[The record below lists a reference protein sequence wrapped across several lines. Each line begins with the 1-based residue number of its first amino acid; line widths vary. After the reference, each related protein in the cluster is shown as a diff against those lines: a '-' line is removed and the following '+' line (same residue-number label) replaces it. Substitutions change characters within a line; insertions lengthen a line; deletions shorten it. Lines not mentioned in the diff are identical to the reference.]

1 MTIKLPSVLYTLNK
15 DGTRNIK
22 EGDNMKLPGMKYAE
36 DIRRT
41 VQVKF
46 GGMNHTKA
54 CGDGEIYDMK
64 NLTSLYFPLLASRP
78 KRYLTATLT
87 KPNGLY
93 GRDKLCWVDGTSFY
107 YDGVSEGTVLDSFKT
122 FTALGAYIII
132 LPDKKYYNTVTDT
145 FGDLESAYTGGITF
159 QDGTLY
165 GEAATANTIYAA
177 TVTWSTYFKVGDGV
191 TISGCTVHTENNKTP
206 IIREIDDTA
215 HTMSF
220 YENVFTN
227 GTETNVTIERAMPDM
242 DFICENENRL
252 WGCKGD
258 TIYASKLGDPFNWNV
273 FDGLSTDSY
282 SVDVGSGG
290 DFTGCFAYLGYPVF
304 FKENNVYKVYG
315 NIPKNFEVMGSATL
329 GVRDGSEFSF
339 AVAGETLFFH
349 TRAGIAAYSG
359 GMPTIIADV
368 FGTELYTDA
377 VGGSDGLKYYVSM
390 KDSAN
395 AWHLFTFDASKG
407 VWHREDDSHALSFAY
422 ADRNLYML
430 ASDGKLWAIGNATA
444 PTGSS
449 AESSVTW
456 YAEFGDFI
464 DDSPH
469 KKGVSKILIRAEL
482 DASSSLQVDM
492 KFDSDS
498 AWTTVKNITSTD
510 KQSYSIYIIPKR
522 ADRYK
527 LKLSGAGGCRVY
539 SIARE
544 FYHGS
549 DR

>member
-1 MTIKLPSVLYTLNK
+1 
-15 DGTRNIK
+15 
-22 EGDNMKLPGMKYAE
+22 MKLPGMKCAK
-36 DIRRT
+36 DIRRM

-54 CGDGEIYDMK
+54 CDDGEIYDMK

-78 KRYLTATLT
+78 KRYLLAELT

-107 YDGVSEGTVLDSFKT
+107 YNGTSEGTVLDSFKT

-132 LPDKKYYNTVTDT
+132 LPDKKYYNTATDT
-145 FGDLESAYTGGITF
+145 FGDLESTYTGGVTF
-159 QDGTLY
+159 QDGYLF
-165 GEAATANTIYAA
+165 GEEAEANTVYAA
-177 TVTWSTYFKVGDGV
+177 NTAWSDYFRAGDAV
-191 TISGCTVHTENNKTP
+191 TISGCVTHPENNKTP
-206 IIREIDDTA
+206 IVREIDDTA

-227 GTETNVTIERAMPDM
+227 GTEDSVTIKRTMPDM

-290 DFTGCFAYLGYPVF
+290 DFTGCVAYLGYPVF
-304 FKENNVYKVYG
+304 LKENNIYKVYG
-315 NIPKNFEVMGSATL
+315 NIPNNFEVMGSATL
-329 GVRDGSEFSF
+329 GVREGSEFSF

-349 TRAGIAAYSG
+349 TRAGIAGYTG
-359 GMPTIIADV
+359 GMPSVIADV
-368 FGTELYTDA
+368 FGEEQYTDA

-390 KDSAN
+390 KDSAA
-395 AWHLFTFDASKG
+395 AWHLFAYDAQKG
-407 VWHREDDSHALSFAY
+407 VWHREDDSHAVAFAY
-422 ADRNLYML
+422 AGRNLYML
-430 ASDGKLWAIGNATA
+430 ASDGKLWAIGNVTSA
-444 PTGSS
+444 PAGST
-449 AESSVTW
+449 AESAVTW
-456 YAEFGDFI
+456 YAEFGDFT

-482 DASSSLQVDM
+482 DDGAELQADM
-492 KFDSDS
+492 KFDDETT
-498 AWTTVKNITSTD
+498 WTTVKTITAAA
-510 KQSYSIYIIPKR
+510 KQSYRIYIIPKR
-522 ADRYK
+522 ADRYR
-527 LKLSGAGGCRVY
+527 LKLSGTGGCRIFSV
-539 SIARE
+539 ARE
-544 FYHGS
+544 LCHGS
-549 DR
+549 DM